1 MHFSPGDTC
10 SHCTPS
16 FINAITRPLQLDH
29 PAMRAQINYSDPVNP
44 EHRVMLPLL
53 ENGRRCGRVIRV
65 LFTHAEDSGIK
76 RACERVGY
84 LTDCLSKFPSLM
96 FGFISY
102 LRHSSGKQH
111 NRLKKKQFW
120 LVSAVSTFRLRTRP
134 KLIINRSLGKGTMCQ
149 GNFLPPSVLLYLHEN
164 RSLGKGTMCQ
174 GNFLPPSVLSYFHE
188 SRSLG
193 KGTMSQGN
201 FLPPSVLS
209 YFHESSVG
217 GRSLRSSWA
226 DDLVSSS
233 LAGGGGGGAS
243 AAMAVNCLV
252 AVSVMPKSQTTSMS
266 SSGDEISILARSR
279 SLSKPTSMRRKWESV
294 WIVFTREKPV
304 LVRHTINT
312 YNWDAIVAGKLS

>member
-111 NRLKKKQFW
+111 NRLKKKQF
-120 LVSAVSTFRLRTRP
+120 
-134 KLIINRSLGKGTMCQ
+134 
-149 GNFLPPSVLLYLHEN
+149 
-164 RSLGKGTMCQ
+164 
-174 GNFLPPSVLSYFHE
+174 
-188 SRSLG
+188 
-193 KGTMSQGN
+193 
-201 FLPPSVLS
+201 
-209 YFHESSVG
+209 
-217 GRSLRSSWA
+217 
-226 DDLVSSS
+226 
-233 LAGGGGGGAS
+233 
-243 AAMAVNCLV
+243 
-252 AVSVMPKSQTTSMS
+252 
-266 SSGDEISILARSR
+266 
-279 SLSKPTSMRRKWESV
+279 
-294 WIVFTREKPV
+294 
-304 LVRHTINT
+304 
-312 YNWDAIVAGKLS
+312 